1 MKYKFNDLSINLISL
16 LLGFFIAT
24 FLSTMPA
31 QTGDSSI
38 IAAAI
43 IITCN
48 EIISKLVY
56 NRQNYNI
63 TILSMLKYT
72 KIGIIYGL
80 FVEAFKLG
88 S

>member
-1 MKYKFNDLSINLISL
+1 MRYKLQYLRVKLISL
-16 LLGFFIAT
+16 LLGFFLAT
-24 FLSTMPA
+24 VLSTMPA

-43 IITCN
+43 IITFN
-48 EIISKLVY
+48 ETMSKLVY
-56 NRQNYNI
+56 SQRHYPI
-63 TILSMLKYT
+63 LILSIIKYT

>member
-1 MKYKFNDLSINLISL
+1 MNYKLSHLSINLISV
-16 LLGFFIAT
+16 LLGFFAAT
-24 FLSTMPA
+24 VLSTMPA

-38 IAAAI
+38 IAACM
-43 IITCN
+43 IITYN
-48 EIISKLVY
+48 EITSQLIYNNKTNKNFIISV
-56 NRQNYNI
+56 I
-63 TILSMLKYT
+63 KYT

>member
-1 MKYKFNDLSINLISL
+1 MYQINRLSINIISL

-24 FLSTMPA
+24 ALSTIPS
-31 QTGDSSI
+31 QTGDSSVVS
-38 IAAAI
+38 ACM
-43 IITCN
+43 IITYY
-48 EIISKLVY
+48 EIMSKLVY
-56 NRQNYNI
+56 DSKNSHYI
-63 TILSMLKYT
+63 TINILKYT